1 MQIAMAA
8 TEGWGVGELELL
20 MVALWG
26 KVHAHKKNGCKA
38 ALLKELKAAIEAQAA
53 CRGQAE

>member
-1 MQIAMAA
+1 MAA